1 MSQSLSAASA
11 TVFAAVMLAAASA
24 RATVWD
30 YPTLADIPPSN
41 IGAAHYFTTDGSGSG
56 LILSVL
62 QDREGLGSMG
72 GSSVPGQQGL
82 WLGQD
87 GLSSGYRIMFNKVIS
102 RLSISFVGLTAAGAQ
117 AERLTGLNTFTWST
131 IELDSP
137 DGSAQYADGELLALS
152 HDSRGQLSF
161 RNAIS
166 EFGVYFTHDQPFDL
180 GGFVIT
186 RIEASVVPEPAGTT
200 AWLFGIAAL
209 GARAWLRRRSSDAH
223 PPLRRAQAGGAMA
236 TEKHFASFA

>member
-1 MSQSLSAASA
+1 MPHPMSTASA
-11 TVFAAVMLAAASA
+11 TVFATVMLAAAPA
-24 RATVWD
+24 YATVWD
-30 YPTLADIPPSN
+30 APTLADIPPSN
-41 IGAAHYFTTDGSGSG
+41 IGAAHYFATDGSGSG

-62 QDREGLGSMG
+62 QDRDGIGSMG

-87 GLSSGYRIMFNKVIS
+87 GLGSRYRIMFNQVIS

-137 DGSAQYADGELLALS
+137 DGSAQYADGELLALGP
-152 HDSRGQLSF
+152 DSRGQLSF
-161 RNAIS
+161 RNPIA
-166 EFGVYFTHDQPFDL
+166 EFGVYFTHDQPSDL

-186 RIEASVVPEPAGTT
+186 RIEASVVPEAAGAA

-209 GARAWLRRRSSDAH
+209 GARAWRSRRSLDAR
-223 PPLRRAQAGGAMA
+223 PPLRRERVAEAMAQA
-236 TEKHFASFA
+236 